1 MISIPRGGVDA
12 AAEAPLGNR
21 SWEISL
27 AQTSSVDLADDLSMS
42 QHQPQCWA
50 GWFFT
55 IVEKDLGTMRS
66 NTSTHAT
73 MLLWM
78 SCGQRRRPQAN

>member
-27 AQTSSVDLADDLSMS
+27 AQTSLVDPVDDL
-42 QHQPQCWA
+42 WA
-50 GWFFT
+50 NINLNAGDMVIFH
-55 IVEKDLGTMRS
+55 DS
-66 NTSTHAT
+66 
-73 MLLWM
+73 
-78 SCGQRRRPQAN
+78 